1 MGVGVPGTEGSI
13 AELTMK
19 TEGRIAEMTM
29 KTDVCTTESKL
40 KDVMIETTKRNAA
53 KSDNE
58 AMIGKESVI
67 KTVAKIEGKTKEAE
81 VTGKMGDYFSRGER
95 RQGTR
100 DRTKLNTTESQ
111 REQIPSMQRKES
123 RNHHSPRQQTRKIS
137 GGNLPEECLFCKKE
151 LGNTWI
157 FDKHEI
163 FFPPFKLFRITSA
176 IT

>member
-81 VTGKMGDYFSRGER
+81 MTGKMGDPPRTNAARE
-95 RQGTR
+95 TR
-100 DRTKLNTTESQ
+100 EK
-111 REQIPSMQRKES
+111 P
-123 RNHHSPRQQTRKIS
+123 IS
-137 GGNLPEECLFCKKE
+137 
-151 LGNTWI
+151 
-157 FDKHEI
+157 
-163 FFPPFKLFRITSA
+163 
-176 IT
+176 